1 MSKTHGPVLAMLEV
15 MSDMTTGASL
25 LAEHTSGDPHSV
37 DRFVRVDDGDMH
49 VVENGRPDAPA
60 LLLLSNAAAPTAIWD
75 PVVPLLASTHH
86 VIRVDLLGDNI
97 SASSPGGYSVPAWA
111 RRLGAVLD
119 RLGVRRVT
127 VVGHSSGCMLA
138 TSLAEQRPDAVVA
151 LALIDMGPNL
161 DAKLPESLLF
171 RLLLAPLTGRLLWR
185 LRTENSIRK
194 AARSGTARPVDIPAA
209 FVEHAQKLTLRD
221 FTGAMRASTDYLAQ
235 RSLPDRLVPLGLPLL
250 VIFGAEDGR
259 WRASSA
265 VGYRIVPGARIE
277 LLPGVGH
284 TPMMEAPQMT
294 GKLLLD
300 FATVHAEHPTQRCP
314 SVAGVE
320 HAN

>member
-1 MSKTHGPVLAMLEV
+1 MQPRHSRKFPVNRLCLSVVISTRMTSVRIFSRHRRYVVALTTRAEHLSKTHGPVLAMLEV

-185 LRTENSIRK
+185 LRTENS
-194 AARSGTARPVDIPAA
+194 TAPHWWTA
-209 FVEHAQKLTLRD
+209 
-221 FTGAMRASTDYLAQ
+221 GAGPPQ
-235 RSLPDRLVPLGLPLL
+235 R
-250 VIFGAEDGR
+250 
-259 WRASSA
+259 W
-265 VGYRIVPGARIE
+265 
-277 LLPGVGH
+277 
-284 TPMMEAPQMT
+284 
-294 GKLLLD
+294 
-300 FATVHAEHPTQRCP
+300 
-314 SVAGVE
+314 
-320 HAN
+320 